1 MALVLITM
9 GAHSGFSHTGIPPD
23 WERSANSQIRST
35 GYSSKNGLRGMS
47 MKPFLKSSRF
57 EKYIFIEYCI

>member
-23 WERSANSQIRST
+23 WEHSANSQIPST
-35 GYSSKNGLRGMS
+35 GSSSKNGLREMS
-47 MKPFLKSSRF
+47 MKPFLKFSRF
-57 EKYIFIEYCI
+57 EIEICLE